1 MKQAVSDKEAAVKA
15 AKSEKQKADA
25 ALQKLITEKDTAI
38 AAYENEKKQLK
49 SEISEK
55 EEAI

>member
-15 AKSEKQKADA
+15 AKSEKLKADA
-25 ALQKLITEKDTAI
+25 ALQRLITEKDTTI
-38 AAYENEKKQLK
+38 AAAENENKQLK

-55 EEAI
+55 DEAI

>member
-1 MKQAVSDKEAAVKA
+1 LKQAVSDKEAAVKA